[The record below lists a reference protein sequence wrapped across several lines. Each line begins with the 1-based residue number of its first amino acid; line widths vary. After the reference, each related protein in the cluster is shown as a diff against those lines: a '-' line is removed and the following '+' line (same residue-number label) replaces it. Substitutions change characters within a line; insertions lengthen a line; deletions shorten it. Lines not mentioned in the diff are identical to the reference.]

1 MSQTSTIGPPSQR
14 QHRFADECVIGQV
27 FHCPPIY
34 NLIFSCVSPGTLV
47 RIGLSCRA
55 AYIASR
61 DFSQRAFNIHR
72 HLSRFIVKPLAF
84 RSLQARTGTLIAG
97 SNVLQFLDRT
107 FYPEADM
114 DLYVHPGHTREVL
127 DFIVEREGY
136 RFKPHSRQRLD
147 YREIVPHEWD
157 GTQDRGKP
165 LHYRIKGVKSVF
177 SFEKHGPECP
187 LKIQIIECAASPFD
201 TIINFHSTCVMNFIT
216 FDAAYSLYP
225 VATFEER
232 NTLQVWR
239 ERPFHDLTVVNKY
252 SERGFTWFS
261 TLTASTFSQ
270 VSSFHASEDRTVGD
284 RYTWKVALNIQG
296 VDLRPPMNSSSSI
309 FQCDPV
315 IYNGW
320 SLLERDEGI
329 ITVYNP
335 IESTL
340 FRYNYS
346 TANAILQFELCRF
359 MLRPCLRGRMLPPS
373 NDPLEKERRPWF
385 VNSVLQ
391 VLLW

>member
-1 MSQTSTIGPPSQR
+1 
-14 QHRFADECVIGQV
+14 
-27 FHCPPIY
+27 
-34 NLIFSCVSPGTLV
+34 
-47 RIGLSCRA
+47 
-55 AYIASR
+55 
-61 DFSQRAFNIHR
+61 
-72 HLSRFIVKPLAF
+72 
-84 RSLQARTGTLIAG
+84 
-97 SNVLQFLDRT
+97 
-107 FYPEADM
+107 
-114 DLYVHPGHTREVL
+114 
-127 DFIVEREGY
+127 
-136 RFKPHSRQRLD
+136 
-147 YREIVPHEWD
+147 
-157 GTQDRGKP
+157 
-165 LHYRIKGVKSVF
+165 
-177 SFEKHGPECP
+177 
-187 LKIQIIECAASPFD
+187 
-201 TIINFHSTCVMNFIT
+201 MNFIT